1 MKKGHV
7 ILILSFLLV
16 IFLAGAYSYSKYSTE
31 VSGDAHVD
39 IAKWNITVN
48 GCPVEGTSTN
58 TNCGKEITSAD
69 GSTYTVDFAITGSD
83 ITYDN
88 SNSNVAPGK
97 ISPGSDGSFKI
108 RIKPNDTDVSFS
120 YSIVFGDMDTTA
132 DITISYNNTE
142 IETDD
147 AITGTINLNDFSGNS
162 SYEVDLD
169 IDVTWN
175 YHDDDE
181 NNKKDTELGM
191 SGDNPILYIPVTVT
205 FTQIK

>member
-58 TNCGKEITSAD
+58 PNCGKAITSAD
-69 GSTYTVDFAITGSD
+69 GTTYTVDFVVTGSD

-88 SNSNVAPGK
+88 SNSNVADGK
-97 ISPGSDGSFKI
+97 ISPGSDGSFKL

-120 YSIVFGDMDTTA
+120 YSIVFGAMETAA
-132 DITISYNNTE
+132 DITISRNGTP
-142 IETDD
+142 ITSGSP
-147 AITGTINLNDFSGNS
+147 ITGTLNLNDFSGNS
-162 SYEVDLD
+162 NYELDLD
-169 IDVTWN
+169 VDVTWN
-175 YHDDDE
+175 YHDDKE

-191 SGDNPILYIPVTVT
+191 SGDNPVLNIPVTIT